1 MFEGKT
7 TGTPIGLLIRN
18 TDQNRKIT
26 AILLRLLDRVMR
38 TTPIHKMVSVI
49 TVVAVVRVHVKLR
62 CVLQRVLLL
71 KYLAEKFG
79 VLIRG
84 HVTQIGNEVAE
95 NWIGMKFQIIRFSVA
110 M

>member
-1 MFEGKT
+1 MR
-7 TGTPIGLLIRN
+7 I
-18 TDQNRKIT
+18 
-26 AILLRLLDRVMR
+26 IL
-38 TTPIHKMVSVI
+38 IHKKYGFRDYRGGGRSSARETAMR
-49 TVVAVVRVHVKLR
+49 VAAGAIAK
-62 CVLQRVLLL
+62 

-95 NWIGMKFQIIRFSVA
+95 KLDWNEVPNNPFSVA